1 MQNEMN
7 AFMKRCT
14 LISPCCLFL
23 LDVGKH
29 LPQTHLGRLEAESLL
44 SLHSTLVSFTGP
56 EFQCRTRQ
64 CESVSTAEHRHR
76 SFVAERVVRPH
87 QGPSYI
93 INLSNILWGVKVM
106 SNLEKKKRSAIHQ
119 QANDFFVFVFVFE
132 RDYVSSKSTVRI
144 KVYGFLSSSIMCFL
158 KKKNL
163 WLTWNARWNVSTL
176 WIYLTQPSVNNL

>member
-14 LISPCCLFL
+14 LISLCCLFL

-44 SLHSTLVSFTGP
+44 SLHSTLVSFIGP

-64 CESVSTAEHRHR
+64 CESVSTAEHRHC
-76 SFVAERVVRPH
+76 SFVAERVVQPH

-93 INLSNILWGVKVM
+93 INLSNLLWGVKVM
-106 SNLEKKKRSAIHQ
+106 PNLEKKKYWNNKRSAIHQ
-119 QANDFFVFVFVFE
+119 QANDFFFVFE
-132 RDYVSSKSTVRI
+132 RDYVSSKSTVCI
-144 KVYGFLSSSIMCFL
+144 KVHG
-158 KKKNL
+158 L
-163 WLTWNARWNVSTL
+163 WPQ
-176 WIYLTQPSVNNL
+176 IFI

>member
-14 LISPCCLFL
+14 LISLCCLFL

-76 SFVAERVVRPH
+76 SFVAERVVQPH

-106 SNLEKKKRSAIHQ
+106 TNLEKKPTEITRGQ
-119 QANDFFVFVFVFE
+119 QFISKLTIFFSIF
-132 RDYVSSKSTVRI
+132 YVSSKSTVCI
-144 KVYGFLSSSIMCFL
+144 KVCG
-158 KKKNL
+158 
-163 WLTWNARWNVSTL
+163 
-176 WIYLTQPSVNNL
+176 P